1 MKVLYVLFAIA
12 ATAIPACNAASV
24 ETNDETNTIT
34 AGGRKLLRSNDEDT
48 GSIHE
53 EREGIMPLEE
63 ELEELAELVET
74 HHHIREVFTKWCLE
88 HETPESIEKDG
99 SKDEKT
105 VELYKKYMNAHAKKD
120 KEGKKLYNIECN
132 V

>member
-1 MKVLYVLFAIA
+1 MRVLCVLLAIA
-12 ATAIPACNAASV
+12 ATAIPANNAAPV
-24 ETNDETNTIT
+24 DTNVKPRTIT
-34 AGGRKLLRSNDEDT
+34 AGGRNLLRSSDEGT

-53 EREGIMPLEE
+53 ERDGLFSLEE
-63 ELEELAELVET
+63 EIEELAELVET

-99 SKDEKT
+99 SKDKKT
-105 VELYKKYMNAHAKKD
+105 VEQYKKYLDDHAKKD
-120 KEGKKLYNIECN
+120 KTGKKLTDVKCN